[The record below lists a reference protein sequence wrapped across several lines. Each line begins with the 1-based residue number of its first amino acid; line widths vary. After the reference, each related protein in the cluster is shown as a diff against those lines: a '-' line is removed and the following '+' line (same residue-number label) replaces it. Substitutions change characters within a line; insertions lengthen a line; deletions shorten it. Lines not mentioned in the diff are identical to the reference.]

1 MLKIPDVYVEV
12 GYFQGLDAYLWWAFT
27 ALCVVACILF
37 LLRMKK
43 AETASQKNLYLG
55 YGLFSLSYG
64 ITRFFFILGIL
75 LPDQYDFYTGLGY
88 VPSIA
93 GGLAIILVAEL
104 YLITKNKKIISIFML
119 IALVVCILGVAGVYP
134 RDVYYSLV
142 VVIALVAVLFIL
154 IIYIILIRY
163 STGGIRKK
171 TIGAFIGIL
180 VMSVAAVLDSQVG
193 VTLLAGNILIPPI
206 MIIVGL
212 IFFVTFQRA
221 T

>member
-1 MLKIPDVYVEV
+1 MLQIPDVYVAV
-12 GYFQGLDAYLWWAFT
+12 GYFKGLDAYLWWAFT
-27 ALCVVACILF
+27 ALCVVACIIF

-43 AETASQKNLYLG
+43 AETPSQKNLYLG

-75 LPDQYDFYTGLGY
+75 FPDQYEFFTGLGY
-88 VPSIA
+88 IPSIA
-93 GGLAIILVAEL
+93 GGLAIIFVAEL
-104 YLITKNKKIISIFML
+104 YLITKTKKIISIFLL
-119 IALVVCILGVAGVYP
+119 IALVISILGVAGVYS
-134 RDVYYSLV
+134 REVYYSLV

-154 IIYIILIRY
+154 IIYIMLIRV

-180 VMSVAAVLDSQVG
+180 LLSVAAVLDSQVG

-206 MIIVGL
+206 MIIIGL
-212 IFFVTFQRA
+212 VFFVVFQRA